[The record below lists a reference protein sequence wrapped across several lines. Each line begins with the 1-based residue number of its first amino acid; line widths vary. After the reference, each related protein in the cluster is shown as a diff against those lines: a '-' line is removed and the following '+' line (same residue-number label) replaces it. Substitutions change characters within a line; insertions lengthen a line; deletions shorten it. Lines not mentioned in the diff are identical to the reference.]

1 MQLVYDY
8 IKANGALIGEGA
20 GKGDKLCLEII
31 AAYKMHF
38 TCPSDPGAAGILQ
51 ATIKEYRER
60 KNGTN

>member
-31 AAYKMHF
+31 AAYRLHL
-38 TCPSDPGAAGILQ
+38 TRPDDPGAATILES
-51 ATIKEYRER
+51 TIKEYRKR